1 MKDVLYGLFY
11 DLKQRCQ
18 VLRMLLEQH
27 QCHSDVVAYRAE
39 VLEWIA
45 QVEDEIE
52 GLMKDPSLREDSLLA
67 NNLQNYRLRAQTV
80 KIFEWYPVPI
90 ILRYG
95 PSDHYFFAFMEQ
107 SIDEIKY
114 PFPTPIVSTS
124 SSEYYVSYPDFNLI
138 RGPVL
143 EEYSLLGLPDLF
155 HELGHILVNRQ
166 RNEILSRFDRDLKN
180 HFNSERQRIRAAQ
193 RPPEYEE
200 IIESIQQ
207 QWIDEWTV
215 EFTCDMIA
223 CYLVGPSYGWANL
236 RLCASSLSDN
246 VFWPGPDDVASTH
259 PSDDARVKGIVE
271 ILNLI
276 GSEVDAAQ
284 IKQRWD
290 DYVSLTGHNP
300 PSDYALCY
308 PTPLLKKLARY
319 VLRGC
324 KELGLKAFSEQES
337 RSGSTS
343 ISNLLNNAWKEFFA
357 RPHEYPIWEQHQ
369 LAELRLTLDCS
380 PL

>member
-1 MKDVLYGLFY
+1 MKNILCGLLY
-11 DLKQRCQ
+11 DLQQRCQ
-18 VLRMLLEQH
+18 ILCTLLEQH
-27 QCHSDVVAYRAE
+27 QCHSDVIAYRTE

-45 QVEDEIE
+45 EVKGEIE
-52 GLMKDPSLREDSLLA
+52 DLMKDPSLREDSLLA
-67 NNLQNYRLRAQTV
+67 NNLQNYRLRAQTI

-95 PSDHYFFAFMEQ
+95 PSDHYFFAFLEKA
-107 SIDEIKY
+107 IAEIEY

-155 HELGHILVNRQ
+155 HELGHILVNR
-166 RNEILSRFDRDLKN
+166 RKNEILGGFNKDLKS
-180 HFNSERQRIRAAQ
+180 HFNAERRRIRTSQ

-200 IIESIQQ
+200 IIDAIQQ
-207 QWIDEWTV
+207 QWMDEWTI

-223 CYLVGPSYGWANL
+223 CYLVGPAYGWANL

-246 VFWPGPDDVASTH
+246 VFWPGADNVNSTH

-271 ILNLI
+271 ILSLM
-276 GSEVDAAQ
+276 GTEVDAAQ

-300 PSDYALCY
+300 LSDYALCY
-308 PTPLLKKLARY
+308 PASLLKKLARW
-319 VLRGC
+319 VLLGC
-324 KELGLKAFSEQES
+324 RELGLKVFSEQEP
-337 RSGSTS
+337 RSGNTS
-343 ISNLLNNAWKEFFA
+343 VSNLLNNAWKEFFA
-357 RPHEYPIWEQHQ
+357 RPHEYPVWEQCQ
-369 LAELRLTLDCS
+369 LAELRLTLGIA
-380 PL
+380 